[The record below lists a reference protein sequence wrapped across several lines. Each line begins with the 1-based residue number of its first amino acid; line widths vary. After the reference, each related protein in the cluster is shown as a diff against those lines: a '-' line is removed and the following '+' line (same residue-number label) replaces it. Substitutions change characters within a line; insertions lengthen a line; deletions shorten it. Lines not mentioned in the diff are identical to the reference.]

1 MAGIGKNTGKPDSA
15 NDSLDELKR
24 KYNESITRIRTLLNG
39 KKDTREVADETKRE
53 LRTEYSRAAQYAKSL
68 ADRSTDQEQS
78 EEYRKSFEK
87 LTSRAA
93 QYGSVMKSKVPDTTL
108 DDIAGLD
115 NVKSLVQ
122 SFIFMAANDK
132 LLKQYKIE
140 GGLGLLMY
148 GAPGTG
154 KTMFAEAIANAMKL
168 PLFVVTPAD
177 IFKSYVGESEAA
189 VKQIF
194 QEIEACPD
202 GAILFV
208 DECESIFSIRTND
221 TKDYKAAVTTELLQ
235 RINGFGVD
243 GSKRILVGATNRPDI
258 IDPAYLRYKRFS
270 YRVHIPP
277 PDVEAKRAIIHGKLR
292 EANEPKWDPKV
303 RGKEDDR
310 VLIADDVTVEDIVA
324 MTERKAKITTA
335 IGTAV
340 RPVGYYSAADI
351 CGIVEEAC
359 RMALEKVRESGKT
372 DYIPPSRE
380 MFEDAFSRLHPSIT
394 EEQRQFY
401 ENFK

>member
-1 MAGIGKNTGKPDSA
+1 MAGIGKNTGKAESGA
-15 NDSLDELKR
+15 DSLDELKR

-53 LRTEYSRAAQYAKSL
+53 LRTEYSKAAQFAKSL
-68 ADRSTDQEQS
+68 ADRSTDNDQS
-78 EEYRKSFEK
+78 EEYRKSYEK
-87 LTSRAA
+87 LMSRAA

-122 SFIFMAANDK
+122 SFIFMAANDE
-132 LLKQYKIE
+132 LLKRYRIE

-208 DECESIFSIRTND
+208 DECESIFSTRTND

-277 PDVEAKRAIIHGKLR
+277 PDASAKRAIIAGKVR
-292 EANEPKWDPKV
+292 EANEPEKKRAD
-303 RGKEDDR
+303 GKPDRR
-310 VLIADDVTVEDIVA
+310 VLLADDVTVDDIVA
-324 MTERKAKITTA
+324 LTERKQKITTA
-335 IGTAV
+335 VGTIDK
-340 RPVGYYSAADI
+340 PTGHYSAADI
-351 CGIVEEAC
+351 CGIIEEAC

-372 DYIPPSRE
+372 DYIPPSRA

-394 EEQRQFY
+394 EEQLRFY